1 MEMLTVNIE
10 LYIADGVLLNR
21 SVYERQSKLRLAA
34 VIDDTIFITRGP
46 LKFWSQRQSL
56 HGMNL
61 MQHIRNFCI
70 IAHIDHG
77 KSTLADRLIQTCG
90 GVTQRE
96 LHAQMLDSMDIER
109 ERGITIKSN
118 TISLDYT
125 APDGKKY
132 LLNLIDTPGHV
143 DFSHEVRRSLMA
155 GDGALIIVDAS
166 QGVEAQT
173 VANLYLAMEHDLE
186 LLPVINKIDLPA
198 ADIDMAREA
207 IDAELGLD
215 PFEAIAVSAKTG
227 EGIKAVLNGIVEKLP
242 PPSGDPTAPL
252 KALIFDAHFD
262 KYRGVILQCRVIE
275 GTLKTKDVIHFM
287 HADRDFTVDELGYNQ
302 LKLMPKDQ
310 LAAGEVG
317 YIVAGVKSV
326 QDIEIGDTIT
336 LADNPAADPIPG
348 YQEARQVVFSSIYPM
363 SSDQY
368 VDLTK
373 ALEKLAINDAAL
385 TFEKDSSAALGFGF
399 RCGFLGLL
407 HLDVIQ
413 ERLQREFDIGLVIS
427 APSVSYKVT
436 LKDGKEIE
444 VDNPSYWPDPM
455 SIESITEPYIKAS
468 ILTPEE
474 NVGPVME
481 LCRDHRSESQ
491 TINYLSAGRL
501 EVVSEMPL
509 GEVLFDFY
517 GKLKM
522 ITRGYGSFDYDP
534 IEYRATDVVKVD
546 ILVNK
551 EPVDTLS
558 YLVHREKARNR
569 ALHYCE
575 RLAKEIPRHQFKIPV
590 QGVIGGNVIARST
603 IAPFR
608 KDVTAKLYGGD
619 VTRKKKLLEKQKKGK
634 AKMKQFGSVNI
645 PQKAFVSVL
654 RADQD

>member
-1 MEMLTVNIE
+1 ME
-10 LYIADGVLLNR
+10 
-21 SVYERQSKLRLAA
+21 
-34 VIDDTIFITRGP
+34 
-46 LKFWSQRQSL
+46 
-56 HGMNL
+56 
-61 MQHIRNFCI
+61 HIRNFCI

-96 LHAQMLDSMDIER
+96 LHTQMLDSMDIER

-125 APDGKKY
+125 APDGKEY

-173 VANLYLAMEHDLE
+173 VANLFLAMEHDLD
-186 LLPVINKIDLPA
+186 LLPIINKIDLPS
-198 ADIDMAREA
+198 ADIDRAQMAIEG
-207 IDAELGLD
+207 ELGLD
-215 PFEAIAVSAKTG
+215 PFEAIPCSAKTG
-227 EGIKAVLNGIVEKLP
+227 EGIEAVLEGIVNKLP
-242 PPSGDPTAPL
+242 PPTGDPNAPL

-262 KYRGVILQCRVIE
+262 KYRGVILQCRVME
-275 GTLKTKDVIHFM
+275 GTLKTKDTIHFM

-302 LKLMPKDQ
+302 LKLTPKDQ

-336 LADNPAADPIPG
+336 LVDNPAAEPIPG
-348 YQEARQVVFSSIYPM
+348 YEEARQVVFSSIYPM
-363 SSDQY
+363 STDQY

-427 APSVSYKVT
+427 APSVSYKIT
-436 LKDGKEIE
+436 LNDGKEVE

-455 SIESITEPYIKAS
+455 AIQSVTEPYIKAS

-501 EVVSEMPL
+501 EVISEMPL

-534 IEYRATDVVKVD
+534 IEYRQTDVVKVD

-558 YLVHREKARNR
+558 YLVHRDKARDR

-603 IAPFR
+603 IAPYR

>member
-1 MEMLTVNIE
+1 M
-10 LYIADGVLLNR
+10 
-21 SVYERQSKLRLAA
+21 K
-34 VIDDTIFITRGP
+34 
-46 LKFWSQRQSL
+46 
-56 HGMNL
+56 
-61 MQHIRNFCI
+61 HIRNFCI

-77 KSTLADRLIQTCG
+77 KSTLADRLIQSCG
-90 GVTQRE
+90 GVEQRNFQDQ
-96 LHAQMLDSMDIER
+96 LLDSMDIER

-118 TISLDYT
+118 TVSLEYT
-125 APDGKKY
+125 SADGQEY

-155 GDGALIIVDAS
+155 CEGALIIVDAS

-173 VANLYLAMEHDLE
+173 VANLYLAMEYDLE
-186 LLPVINKIDLPA
+186 LLPVINKIDLPS
-198 ADIDMAREA
+198 ADIERAQEA

-215 PFEAIAVSAKTG
+215 PFAAIPVSAKTG
-227 EGIKAVLNGIVEKLP
+227 EGIENILEGIVTKLP
-242 PPSGDPTAPL
+242 PPEGDPKAPL

-262 KYRGVILQCRVIE
+262 KYRGVILQARIME
-275 GTLKTKDVIHFM
+275 GTLKAKDNIHFM
-287 HADRDFTVDELGYNQ
+287 HGGRDYRVDEVGYNQ
-302 LKLMPKDQ
+302 LKLNPQSK
-310 LAAGEVG
+310 LVAGEVG

-336 LADNPAADPIPG
+336 LVEKPAEAPIPG
-348 YQEARQVVFSSIYPM
+348 YQKARQVVFSSVYPM
-363 SSDQY
+363 STDQY
-368 VDLTK
+368 KDLTK
-373 ALEKLAINDAAL
+373 ALDKLAINDAAL
-385 TFEKDSSAALGFGF
+385 TYEKDSSAALGFGF

-407 HLDVIQ
+407 HLDVVQ
-413 ERLQREFDIGLVIS
+413 ERLQREFDLGLVIS
-427 APSVSYKVT
+427 APSVMYKVM
-436 LKDGKEIE
+436 LRDGSEIE
-444 VDNPSYWPDPM
+444 VDNPSYWPDPT
-455 SIESITEPYIKAS
+455 SIDSTTEPFIKAS

-474 NVGPVME
+474 YVGPVME
-481 LCRDHRSESQ
+481 LCREHRSDSQ
-491 TINYLSAGRL
+491 TMNYLSAGRI
-501 EVVSEMPL
+501 EVTSEMPL

-522 ITRGYGSFDYDP
+522 ITRGYGSFDYEP
-534 IEYRATDVVKVD
+534 IEYRKTDIVKVD

-558 YLVHREKARNR
+558 YLVHREKSRTR

-575 RLAKEIPRHQFKIPV
+575 RLAKEIPRHQFKIPI
-590 QGVIGGNVIARST
+590 QGVIGGTVIARST

-654 RADQD
+654 RNEQE

>member
-1 MEMLTVNIE
+1 MKN
-10 LYIADGVLLNR
+10 
-21 SVYERQSKLRLAA
+21 
-34 VIDDTIFITRGP
+34 
-46 LKFWSQRQSL
+46 
-56 HGMNL
+56 
-61 MQHIRNFCI
+61 IRNFCI

-77 KSTLADRLIQTCG
+77 KSTLADRLIQACD
-90 GVTQRE
+90 GVSQRD
-96 LHAQMLDSMDIER
+96 LHEQMLDSMDIER

-118 TISLDYT
+118 TMTLDYRG
-125 APDGKKY
+125 PDGQQY
-132 LLNLIDTPGHV
+132 QLNLIDTPGHV

-155 GDGALIIVDAS
+155 CEGALIVVDAS

-173 VANLYLAMEHDLE
+173 VANLYLAMEHGLE
-186 LLPVINKIDLPA
+186 LLPVINKIDLPS
-198 ADIDMAREA
+198 ADIERAQEA

-215 PFEAIAVSAKTG
+215 PFEAINVSAKLGTG
-227 EGIKAVLNGIVEKLP
+227 IDDVLKGIVEKLP
-242 PPSGDPTAPL
+242 PPKGDPSAPL
-252 KALIFDAHFD
+252 KALVFDAYFD
-262 KYRGVILQCRVIE
+262 KYRGVILQVRVME
-275 GTLKTKDVIHFM
+275 GTVKPRDTIHFM

-302 LKLMPKDQ
+302 MKLVPKDK
-310 LAAGEVG
+310 LSAGEVG

-336 LADNPAADPIPG
+336 LLNRQAEEPIPG
-348 YQEARQVVFSSIYPM
+348 YQEAKQVVFSSIYPM
-363 SSDQY
+363 DTGEY

-373 ALEKLAINDAAL
+373 ALDKLAINDAAL
-385 TFEKDSSAALGFGF
+385 TYEKDSSAALGFGF

-427 APSVSYKVT
+427 APSVKYKLT
-436 LKDGKEIE
+436 LKDGTALD

-455 SIESITEPYIKAS
+455 MIESCTEPYIKAS

-474 NVGPVME
+474 YVGPVME
-481 LCRDHRSESQ
+481 LCREHRSEQQ
-491 TINYLSAGRL
+491 TMNYLSAGRI
-501 EVVSEMPL
+501 EVTSEMPL

-522 ITRGYGSFDYDP
+522 ITRGYGSFDYEP
-534 IEYRATDVVKVD
+534 IEYRKTDVVKVD

-558 YLVHREKARNR
+558 YLVHRDKARTR

-575 RLAKEIPRHQFKIPV
+575 RLAEEIPRHQFKIPV
-590 QGVIGGNVIARST
+590 QGAIGGTIIARST
-603 IAPFR
+603 IQPFR

-634 AKMKQFGSVNI
+634 AKMKQFGNVNI
-645 PQKAFVSVL
+645 PQKAFVAVL
-654 RADQD
+654 RTDQE